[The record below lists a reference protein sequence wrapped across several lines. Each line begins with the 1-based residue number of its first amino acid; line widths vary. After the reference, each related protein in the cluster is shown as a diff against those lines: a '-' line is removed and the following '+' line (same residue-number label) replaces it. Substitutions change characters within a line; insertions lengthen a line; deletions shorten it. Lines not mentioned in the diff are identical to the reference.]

1 MSTQLSLDLGAAP
14 LPYCKVTRAYRVL
27 CVREPSLPAPTRTCI
42 QHHDDAAAYA
52 RTLLSDQPSESC
64 VVIAFDPG
72 HRVIGHIVFRG
83 TAGECPVLP
92 QHIFQFLILSCASNF
107 ILAHNHPGGTR
118 EPSIAD
124 WSLTKKLYATGDTLS
139 IRLVDHIII
148 SDTATISMRSMS
160 QWPTI

>member
-1 MSTQLSLDLGAAP
+1 
-14 LPYCKVTRAYRVL
+14 
-27 CVREPSLPAPTRTCI
+27 
-42 QHHDDAAAYA
+42 
-52 RTLLSDQPSESC
+52 

-72 HRVIGHIVFRG
+72 HRVIGHIVFQG
-83 TAGECPVLP
+83 TASECAVLP
-92 QHIFQFLILSCASNF
+92 QHVFQFLILSCAGCF

-124 WSLTKKLYATGDTLS
+124 WRLTKKLYATGNTLS

-148 SDTATISMRSMS
+148 SDAATISMRSMS